1 MEEEI
6 EKMFFIF
13 NRIAFELGAINSHS
27 LEQDTCYRQW
37 MC

>member
-13 NRIAFELGAINSHS
+13 NIIAFELGAINSHN
-27 LEQDTCYRQW
+27 LEQDSCHRQ
-37 MC
+37 